1 MTTIRF
7 DLNDEYK
14 KKLEQAAEKQ
24 HMCVQ
29 DYIRYKLFGMET
41 IFTVDEAVKKIQ
53 NGDYY
58 DTSKYP
64 DGFTL
69 PDIYGEDW
77 TIERGPAG
85 VFGRKFYNFITD
97 NPDLGINYKDMGK
110 NGRRAHYTYNKN
122 EQQCD

>member
-1 MTTIRF
+1 
-7 DLNDEYK
+7 
-14 KKLEQAAEKQ
+14 
-24 HMCVQ
+24 MCVQ

-41 IFTVDEAVKKIQ
+41 IFTVDKAVKKIQ

-69 PDIYGEDW
+69 PDIYGEGW

>member
-1 MTTIRF
+1 MKRLRRFRMATIMTRQST
-7 DLNDEYK
+7 
-14 KKLEQAAEKQ
+14 
-24 HMCVQ
+24 
-29 DYIRYKLFGMET
+29 
-41 IFTVDEAVKKIQ
+41 
-53 NGDYY
+53 
-58 DTSKYP
+58 P